1 MVFPFCVPSMTLL
14 VVFRAC
20 ALYNNN
26 PYVVTFFTCSWLV
39 LVVACVT
46 VPFASTAVNIGI
58 TEYCSPQVRSL
69 VTFGIIYVPIHE
81 TMIFLATSWAF
92 LQSSYTDTNVT
103 NGLRVMILGKF
114 LPAFSK
120 SILHDGQ
127 AYYL

>member
-1 MVFPFCVPSMTLL
+1 MVFPFTVPSITLL

-20 ALYNNN
+20 ALYRNN
-26 PYVVTFFTCSWLV
+26 PYVVTFFSCSWLV

-46 VPFASTAVNIGI
+46 VPVASTAVNIGI
-58 TEYCSPQVRSL
+58 TEYCTPQVRSL
-69 VTFGIIYVPIHE
+69 VSFGIIYVPIHE
-81 TMIFLATSWAF
+81 TLIFLATSWAF

-103 NGLRVMILGKF
+103 NGLRVMVLGKF
-114 LPAFSK
+114 LPEFSK